1 VTTATAESSIT
12 STTKL
17 TVRECASKSFHESFD
32 ECEIDSV
39 VHRLL
44 DRNLNTEA
52 KAGCKIPTLVCSMS
66 SHSFGERLFPLPT

>member
-1 VTTATAESSIT
+1 MTTGTAESSIT

-44 DRNLNTEA
+44 DRNLTQKLKLVA
-52 KAGCKIPTLVCSMS
+52 KYLPLYAVCIPTPL
-66 SHSFGERLFPLPT
+66 ERGFSTST